1 MTGAHGGA
9 TAALV
14 FLAIVGLVH
23 GTGTPG
29 AVPGDP
35 VASGDGAFRNG
46 DDARRDEGEIFR
58 PSRASFSLVIRGLE
72 MPFRRFFVSALPGEA
87 VEIRVAG
94 ATDTGTGEGTAAGTA
109 AGGRELRRFGATADG
124 RSLEPLGPG
133 TWRWTAPDR
142 SGRQRIVIRR
152 RAGEGAGP
160 DSVVLQAFVLVP
172 RSRLEDGSLD
182 GYRMGTF
189 PTPAYRGLE
198 QYGPPPGYIRLTREN
213 ASVRVSPHFRLGQFP
228 VKRPRGWPKYLPLG
242 PELVLKLEI
251 ILEEANRRGIR
262 ASGFTVMSAYR
273 SPWYNTELLGRPR
286 YSRHIYGDAADVFVD
301 ENGDGA
307 MDDLNG
313 DGRITVADA
322 DLLYRM
328 VDEMDRTPATRHL
341 RGGLW
346 KYRRTASHPPFIHVD
361 TRGFIAR

>member
-1 MTGAHGGA
+1 MKRVGPTLAV
-9 TAALV
+9 AAVLV
-14 FLAIVGLVH
+14 LAAAGLSA
-23 GTGTPG
+23 GPSMETD
-29 AVPGDP
+29 VPGSP
-35 VASGDGAFRNG
+35 FSPGR
-46 DDARRDEGEIFR
+46 
-58 PSRASFSLVIRGLE
+58 SSFSLLLDGLE
-72 MPFRRFFVSALPGEA
+72 VPYRAFFVSALPGGS
-87 VEIRVAG
+87 VDIRIADPDADERYDASVGGGG
-94 ATDTGTGEGTAAGTA
+94 AS
-109 AGGRELRRFGATADG
+109 GGRIRRQEGSAW
-124 RSLEPLGPG
+124 
-133 TWRWTAPDR
+133 TWMAPDR

-152 RAGEGAGP
+152 RAGEDARA

-182 GYRMGTF
+182 GYRIGTF
-189 PTPAYRGLE
+189 PTPAYRGLD
-198 QYGPPPGYIRLTREN
+198 QYRPPPGYIRLTREN

-242 PELVLKLEI
+242 PELVLKLELM
-251 ILEEANRRGIR
+251 LEEANRRGIR

-286 YSRHIYGDAADVFVD
+286 YSRHIYADAADVFVD
-301 ENGDGA
+301 ENGDGVL
-307 MDDLNG
+307 DDLNG

-328 VDEMDRTPATRHL
+328 VDEMDRTSDTRHL

-346 KYRRTASHPPFIHVD
+346 KYRRTATHPPFIHVD